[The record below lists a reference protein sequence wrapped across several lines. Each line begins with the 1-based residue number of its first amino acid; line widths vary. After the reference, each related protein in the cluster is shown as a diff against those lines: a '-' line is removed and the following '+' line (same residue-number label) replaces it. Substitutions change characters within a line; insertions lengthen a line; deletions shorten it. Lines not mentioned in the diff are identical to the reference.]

1 MGADTKGVAMQAVVT
16 TEPAANAVAANGTVL
31 ISLTDNAVKQIKR
44 IREDENVSDGG
55 LRVAVVGGGCSG
67 LSYKLDFAKEAQAT
81 DKIYEQ
87 DGVKVFIDPKSFI
100 YVRGLTLDYQGGLN
114 GTGFTFQN
122 PNASKS
128 CGCGTSFAV

>member
-1 MGADTKGVAMQAVVT
+1 MIQL
-16 TEPAANAVAANGTVL
+16 TET
-31 ISLTDNAVKQIKR
+31 AVKQIKR
-44 IREDENVSDGG
+44 FREDEGQPEGG

-67 LSYKLDFAKEAQAT
+67 LSYKLEFQKEAQPN

-87 DGVKVFIDPKSFI
+87 DGVKVFIDPKSFL
-100 YVRGLTLDYQGGLN
+100 YVKGLTLDYSGGLN
-114 GTGFTFQN
+114 GTGFVFKN